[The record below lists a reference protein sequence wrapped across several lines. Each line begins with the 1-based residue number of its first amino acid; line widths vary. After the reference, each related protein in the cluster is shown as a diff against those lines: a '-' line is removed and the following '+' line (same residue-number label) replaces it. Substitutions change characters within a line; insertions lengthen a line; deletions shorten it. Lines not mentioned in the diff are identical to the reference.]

1 MPKEWSDEEYEVQGK
16 QNLLPPGKSYPG
28 QSDRSNYSDW
38 RDLHLAIQRAAAA
51 AAADL
56 GSGEEAW
63 FEVSRLQVF
72 VGNPNVKVYKATLT
86 KSDTG

>member
-28 QSDRSNYSDW
+28 QSEHSNQSDW
-38 RDLHLAIQRAAAA
+38 RDLHLAFQRAAAK

-56 GSGEEAW
+56 GPGEEAW

-72 VGNPNVKVYKATLT
+72 AGNPNVKIYKATLT